1 MATERFITLPS
12 GRELTFPEGASD
24 DEIYNAYYDALSD
37 DIFGDSGPKE
47 KEQAGFAG
55 ALGEGLQT
63 IGGLPEAVRYLA
75 DPSAE
80 TRKELIED
88 TDPEYKYQ
96 DFYDIGE
103 GTALERVGKG
113 GQFFKELLGGS
124 LGQMALPTIGGG
136 IASFLGTPLL
146 GAGVFS
152 ALAAAQYTPEIAGRQ
167 ARLSQEGVDKGES
180 PIDPDTAKI
189 LGSSFA
195 SGALDRV
202 TLAAFPR
209 LQSLLGQNGK
219 AAQQKVGQEIAE
231 TAQSQGMMPALGRLL
246 DSESFTLGTLRGA
259 TIEGGQEVIQ
269 NVISRFGAGA
279 ELSGP
284 EATREYIASGVGGAL
299 LGGPIGALDI
309 GAKKITRV
317 AAEQQGQ
324 AEKERELRKERVER
338 NEKAQTDIYVSPV
351 RTDFDNNKVDYTLE
365 NIVDLGFNENVKS
378 FKAADYNPTVAQL
391 IDKSTDDMPETSTVF
406 NSLLDSFEDVEQN
419 ILLNKGKSQDIETD
433 RKTQEQLRKMMPG
446 LKGMAK
452 KILDYA
458 KSQKLEVIGKEKDP
472 DTGKKKKIDFQ
483 YKDEKD
489 LSSQEL
495 YNQTKENLRLAR
507 IAANKIAETHT
518 TEIQARKAAEDAKKK
533 ANKQKLED
541 ENKTTGTVAA
551 DEQAQ
556 EKKEVEEIFSFEQ
569 DIDPDTGKKSRIDI
583 EAGSPED
590 AARNFL
596 RDYIKQYNKNEKKR
610 PLGAPQVENV
620 FLDRIDNSN
629 LNDSEKE
636 QANELIN
643 IEMLE
648 RFGFEAFKTKQ
659 GGNRGFRVPYD
670 KTKKYAAEQDK
681 KLYAQLQAKQLESQK
696 LVKSFNTT
704 NSSLKEGLFGSDTE
718 FFDNAFEKL
727 KVLADEISVDPE
739 KTQNVIDEIKSY
751 GEDLKKARNNPDEDG
766 SVEKGLQEERMAID
780 NLINEIRQ
788 EAENSTIDNN
798 ADLKEAT
805 EGNIEDA
812 DNPQGTKKATDE
824 VVNESM
830 TDGCTGSKK

>member
-12 GRELTFPEGASD
+12 GRELTFPEGTSD

-37 DIFGDSGPKE
+37 DIFGGSGPKE

-80 TRKELIED
+80 TRKALIED

-124 LGQMALPTIGGG
+124 LGQMALPILGGG
-136 IASFLGTPLL
+136 ITGLVNPLL
-146 GAGVFS
+146 GAGVFTT
-152 ALAAAQYTPEIAGRQ
+152 LAAAQYTPEIAGRQ

-219 AAQQKVGQEIAE
+219 AAQQKVGEEIVE
-231 TAQSQGMMPALGRLL
+231 TARSQGMMPALGRLL
-246 DSESFTLGTLRGA
+246 DSDSFTLGTLRGA

-269 NVISRFGAGA
+269 NMISRFGAGA

-299 LGGPIGALDI
+299 LGGPVGALDI
-309 GAKKITRV
+309 AAKKITRV

-324 AEKERELRKERVER
+324 AEKERGLREERVAR
-338 NEKAQTDIYVSPV
+338 NQEAQTDIYVSPV
-351 RTDFDNNKVDYTLE
+351 RTDFDNNKVDYTTE
-365 NIVDLGFNENVKS
+365 NLVDLGFNEDVKS

-406 NSLLDSFEDVEQN
+406 TSLLDSFEDVEQN

-458 KSQKLEVIGKEKDP
+458 KSQKLEVLGKEVDP

-507 IAANKIAETHT
+507 IAANKIADTHT
-518 TEIQARKAAEDAKKK
+518 TEIRARKAAEDAKKK
-533 ANKQKLED
+533 ADEQKLKD

-556 EKKEVEEIFSFEQ
+556 EKKEVEEIFGFEQ
-569 DIDPDTGKKSRIDI
+569 EIDPDTGKKSKRTDI
-583 EAGSPED
+583 KAGSPED

-596 RDYIKQYNKNEKKR
+596 RDYIEEYNKNEKKR
-610 PLGAPQVENV
+610 PLNATEVENV

-648 RFGFEAFKTKQ
+648 RFGLEAFKTKQ
-659 GGNRGFRVPYD
+659 GGNRGFRVPKD
-670 KTKKYAAEQDK
+670 DTKAAIKRQNK
-681 KLYAQLQAKQLESQK
+681 KLLAQLQAKQLESQK

-704 NSSLKEGLFGSDTE
+704 NSNLKEGLFGSDTE

-727 KVLADEISVDPE
+727 KDLTDEISVDPE
-739 KTQNVIDEIKSY
+739 KTQNIIDEIKSY
-751 GEDLKKARNNPDEDG
+751 GEDLKKARENPDEDG
-766 SVEKGLQEERMAID
+766 SVETELQKERMAID
-780 NLINEIRQ
+780 NLINETRE
-788 EAENSTIDNN
+788 EAGNSTLDSN

-812 DNPQGTKKATDE
+812 DNPQGTKKATNE

>member
-12 GRELTFPEGASD
+12 GRELTFPEGVSD
-24 DEIYNAYYDALSD
+24 DEIYNAYYDALPD
-37 DIFGDSGPKE
+37 DILGGSGPKE

-63 IGGLPEAVRYLA
+63 IGGLPEALRYLA

-80 TRKELIED
+80 TRKALIED

-124 LGQMALPTIGGG
+124 LGQMALPILGGG
-136 IASFLGTPLL
+136 ITSLINPFL
-146 GAGVFS
+146 GAGVFTT
-152 ALAAAQYTPEIAGRQ
+152 LAAAQYTPEIAGRQ
-167 ARLSQEGVDKGES
+167 ARLSQEGVDRGES

-219 AAQQKVGQEIAE
+219 AAQQKVGEEIVE
-231 TAQSQGMMPALGRLL
+231 TARSQGMMPALGRLL
-246 DSESFTLGTLRGA
+246 DSDSFTLGTLRGA

-269 NVISRFGAGA
+269 NMISRFGAGA

-299 LGGPIGALDI
+299 LGGPVGALDI
-309 GAKKITRV
+309 AAKKITRV

-324 AEKERELRKERVER
+324 AEKERGLREERVAR
-338 NEKAQTDIYVSPV
+338 NQEAQTDIYVSPV
-351 RTDFDNNKVDYTLE
+351 RTDFDNNKVDYTPE
-365 NIVDLGFNENVKS
+365 NLVDLGFNEDVKS

-406 NSLLDSFEDVEQN
+406 TSLLDSFEDVEQN

-433 RKTQEQLRKMMPG
+433 KKTQEQLRKMMPG

-458 KSQKLEVIGKEKDP
+458 KSQKLEVLGKEVDP

-507 IAANKIAETHT
+507 IAADKIAKTHT
-518 TEIQARKAAEDAKKK
+518 TEIKERKAAEDAKKK
-533 ANKQKLED
+533 ADEQKLKD

-556 EKKEVEEIFSFEQ
+556 EKKEVEEIFGFEQ
-569 DIDPDTGKKSRIDI
+569 EIDPDTGKKSRIDI

-596 RDYIKQYNKNEKKR
+596 RDYIEEYNKNEKKR
-610 PLGAPQVENV
+610 PIGATKVENI

-648 RFGFEAFKTKQ
+648 RFGLEDFKTKQ
-659 GGNRGFRVPYD
+659 GGNRGFRIPED
-670 KTKKYAAEQDK
+670 KTKAAVKRQDK
-681 KLYAQLQAKQLESQK
+681 ELFAQLQAKQLESQK

-704 NSSLKEGLFGSDTE
+704 NSNLKEGLFGSDTE
-718 FFDNAFEKL
+718 FFDNAFQKL
-727 KVLADEISVDPE
+727 KDLTDENPVDPE
-739 KTQNVIDEIKSY
+739 KTQNIIDEIKSY
-751 GEDLKKARNNPDEDG
+751 SEDLKKARENPDKDG
-766 SVEKGLQEERMAID
+766 SVETELQKERMAID
-780 NLINEIRQ
+780 NLINEVRE
-788 EAENSTIDNN
+788 EAGNSTLDSN

-805 EGNIEDA
+805 NENIKDA
-812 DNPQGTKKATDE
+812 DDPQGTKKATNE

>member
-12 GRELTFPEGASD
+12 GRELTFPEGTSD

-37 DIFGDSGPKE
+37 DIFGGSGPKE

-63 IGGLPEAVRYLA
+63 IGGLPEALRYLA

-80 TRKELIED
+80 TRKALIED

-136 IASFLGTPLL
+136 IASFFGTPLL
-146 GAGVFS
+146 GAGVFTT
-152 ALAAAQYTPEIAGRQ
+152 LAAAQYTPEIAGRQ

-219 AAQQKVGQEIAE
+219 AAQQKVGEEIVE
-231 TAQSQGMMPALGRLL
+231 TARSQGMMPALGRLL
-246 DSESFTLGTLRGA
+246 DSDSFTLGTLRGA

-269 NVISRFGAGA
+269 NMISRFGAGA

-299 LGGPIGALDI
+299 LGGPVGALDI
-309 GAKKITRV
+309 AAKKITRV

-324 AEKERELRKERVER
+324 AEKERELRKERVAR
-338 NEKAQTDIYVSPV
+338 NEEIQTDIYASPT
-351 RTDFDNNKVDYTLE
+351 RTDFDNNKVDFTPE
-365 NIVDLGFNENVKS
+365 NLVDLGFNEDVKS

-406 NSLLDSFEDVEQN
+406 TSLLDSFEDVEQN

-458 KSQKLEVIGKEKDP
+458 KSQKLEVTEQ
-472 DTGKKKKIDFQ
+472 KKKIDFQ

-507 IAANKIAETHT
+507 IAANKIAKTHT
-518 TEIQARKAAEDAKKK
+518 TEIKERKAAEDAKKK
-533 ANKQKLED
+533 ADEQKLKD

-556 EKKEVEEIFSFEQ
+556 AEKKEVEEIFGFEQ
-569 DIDPDTGKKSRIDI
+569 EIDPDTGKKSRIDI
-583 EAGSPED
+583 KAGSPED

-596 RDYIKQYNKNEKKR
+596 RDYIQRYNEKDGKK
-610 PLGAPQVENV
+610 LNVSEVENV
-620 FLDRIDNSN
+620 FLDRIDDSN

-648 RFGFEAFKTKQ
+648 RFGLEPFRDKQ
-659 GGNRGFRVPYD
+659 AGNRGFRVPYN

-681 KLYAQLQAKQLESQK
+681 KLFNQLQAKQVESQK

-704 NSSLKEGLFGSDTE
+704 NSNLKEGLFGSDTE
-718 FFDNAFEKL
+718 FFDNVFEKL
-727 KVLADEISVDPE
+727 KDLTDENPVDPE
-739 KTQNVIDEIKSY
+739 KTQNIIDEIKSY
-751 GEDLKKARNNPDEDG
+751 GEDLKKARENPDEDG

-788 EAENSTIDNN
+788 EAGNSTLDSN

-805 EGNIEDA
+805 NENIEDA
-812 DNPQGTKKATDE
+812 DDPQGTKKATNE

>member
-12 GRELTFPEGASD
+12 GRELTFPEGTSD

-37 DIFGDSGPKE
+37 DIFGGSGPKE

-63 IGGLPEAVRYLA
+63 IGGLPEALRYLA

-80 TRKELIED
+80 TRKALIED

-136 IASFLGTPLL
+136 IASFFGTPLL
-146 GAGVFS
+146 GAGVFTT
-152 ALAAAQYTPEIAGRQ
+152 LAAAQYTPEIAGRQ

-219 AAQQKVGQEIAE
+219 AAQQKVGEEIVE
-231 TAQSQGMMPALGRLL
+231 TARSQGMMPALGRLL
-246 DSESFTLGTLRGA
+246 DSDSFTLGTLRGA

-269 NVISRFGAGA
+269 NMISRFGAGA

-299 LGGPIGALDI
+299 LGGPVGALDI
-309 GAKKITRV
+309 AAKKITRV

-324 AEKERELRKERVER
+324 AEKERGLREERVAR
-338 NEKAQTDIYVSPV
+338 NQEAQTDIYVSPV
-351 RTDFDNNKVDYTLE
+351 RTDFDNNKVDFTPE
-365 NIVDLGFNENVKS
+365 NLVDLGFNEDVKS

-406 NSLLDSFEDVEQN
+406 TSLLDSFEDVEQN

-458 KSQKLEVIGKEKDP
+458 KSQKLEVTEQ
-472 DTGKKKKIDFQ
+472 KKKIDFQ

-507 IAANKIAETHT
+507 IAANKIAKTHT
-518 TEIQARKAAEDAKKK
+518 TEIQARDAAEKAKRE
-533 ANKQKLED
+533 ADEKQKLEN

-556 EKKEVEEIFSFEQ
+556 EKKEVEEIFGFEQ
-569 DIDPDTGKKSRIDI
+569 QIDPDTGKKSRIKI

-596 RDYIKQYNKNEKKR
+596 RDYIQRYNEKDGKK
-610 PLGAPQVENV
+610 LNVSEVENV
-620 FLDRIDNSN
+620 FLDRIDDSN

-648 RFGFEAFKTKQ
+648 RFGLEPFRDKQ
-659 GGNRGFRVPYD
+659 AGNRGFRVPYN

-681 KLYAQLQAKQLESQK
+681 KLFNQLQAKQVESQK

-704 NSSLKEGLFGSDTE
+704 NSNLKEGLFGSDTE
-718 FFDNAFEKL
+718 FFDNVFEKL
-727 KVLADEISVDPE
+727 KDLTDENPVDPE
-739 KTQNVIDEIKSY
+739 KTQNIIDEIKSY
-751 GEDLKKARNNPDEDG
+751 GEDLKKARENPDEDG

-788 EAENSTIDNN
+788 EAGNSTLDSN

-805 EGNIEDA
+805 NENIKDA
-812 DNPQGTKKATDE
+812 DNPQGTKKATNE

>member
-12 GRELTFPEGASD
+12 GRELTFPEGTSD

-37 DIFGDSGPKE
+37 DIFGGSGPKE

-63 IGGLPEAVRYLA
+63 IGGLPEALRYLA

-80 TRKELIED
+80 TRKALIED

-136 IASFLGTPLL
+136 IASFFGTPLL
-146 GAGVFS
+146 GAGVFTT
-152 ALAAAQYTPEIAGRQ
+152 LAAAQYTPEIAGRQ

-219 AAQQKVGQEIAE
+219 AAQQKVGEEIVE
-231 TAQSQGMMPALGRLL
+231 TARSQGMMPALGRLL
-246 DSESFTLGTLRGA
+246 DSDSFTLGTLRGA

-269 NVISRFGAGA
+269 NMISRFGAGA

-299 LGGPIGALDI
+299 LGGPVGALDI
-309 GAKKITRV
+309 AAKKITRV

-324 AEKERELRKERVER
+324 AEKERELRKERVAR
-338 NEKAQTDIYVSPV
+338 NEEIQTDIYASPT
-351 RTDFDNNKVDYTLE
+351 RTDFDNNKVDFTPE
-365 NIVDLGFNENVKS
+365 NLVDLGFNEDVKS

-406 NSLLDSFEDVEQN
+406 TSLLDSFEDVEQN

-458 KSQKLEVIGKEKDP
+458 KSQKLEVTEQ
-472 DTGKKKKIDFQ
+472 KKKIDFQ

-507 IAANKIAETHT
+507 IAANKIAKTHT
-518 TEIQARKAAEDAKKK
+518 TEIQARDAAEKAKRE
-533 ANKQKLED
+533 ADEKQKLEN

-556 EKKEVEEIFSFEQ
+556 EKKEVEEIFGFEQ
-569 DIDPDTGKKSRIDI
+569 EIDPDTGKKSRIKI

-596 RDYIKQYNKNEKKR
+596 RDYIQRYNEKDGKK
-610 PLGAPQVENV
+610 LNVSEVENV
-620 FLDRIDNSN
+620 FLDRIDDSN

-648 RFGFEAFKTKQ
+648 RFGLEPFRDKQ
-659 GGNRGFRVPYD
+659 AGNRGFRVPYN

-681 KLYAQLQAKQLESQK
+681 KLFNQLQAKQVESQK

-704 NSSLKEGLFGSDTE
+704 NSNLKEGLFGSDTE
-718 FFDNAFEKL
+718 FFDNVFEKL
-727 KVLADEISVDPE
+727 KDLTDENPVDPE
-739 KTQNVIDEIKSY
+739 KTQNIIDEIKSY
-751 GEDLKKARNNPDEDG
+751 GEDLKKARENPDEDG

-788 EAENSTIDNN
+788 EAGNSTLDSN

-805 EGNIEDA
+805 NENIKDA
-812 DNPQGTKKATDE
+812 DNPQGTKKATNE

>member
-12 GRELTFPEGASD
+12 GRELTFPEGTSD

-37 DIFGDSGPKE
+37 DIFGGSGPKE

-80 TRKELIED
+80 TRKALIED

-124 LGQMALPTIGGG
+124 LGQMALPILGGG
-136 IASFLGTPLL
+136 ITGLVNPLL
-146 GAGVFS
+146 GAGVFTT
-152 ALAAAQYTPEIAGRQ
+152 LAAAQYTPEIAGRQ

-219 AAQQKVGQEIAE
+219 AAQQKVGEEIVE
-231 TAQSQGMMPALGRLL
+231 TARSQGMMPALGRLL
-246 DSESFTLGTLRGA
+246 DSDSFTLGTLRGA

-269 NVISRFGAGA
+269 NMISRFGAGA

-299 LGGPIGALDI
+299 LGGPVGALDI
-309 GAKKITRV
+309 AAKKITRV

-324 AEKERELRKERVER
+324 AEKERGLREERVAR
-338 NEKAQTDIYVSPV
+338 NQEAQTDIYVSPV
-351 RTDFDNNKVDYTLE
+351 RTDFDNNKVDYTTE
-365 NIVDLGFNENVKS
+365 NLVDLGFNEDVKS

-406 NSLLDSFEDVEQN
+406 TSLLDSFEDVEQN

-458 KSQKLEVIGKEKDP
+458 KSQKLEVLGKEVDP

-507 IAANKIAETHT
+507 IAANKIADTHT
-518 TEIQARKAAEDAKKK
+518 TEIRARKAAEDAKKK
-533 ANKQKLED
+533 ADEKQKLEN

-556 EKKEVEEIFSFEQ
+556 EKKEVEEIFGFEQ
-569 DIDPDTGKKSRIDI
+569 EIDPDTGKKSRIDI

-596 RDYIKQYNKNEKKR
+596 RDYIEEYNKNEKKR
-610 PLGAPQVENV
+610 PLNATEVENV
-620 FLDRIDNSN
+620 FLDRIDDSN

-643 IEMLE
+643 IEMFE
-648 RFGFEAFKTKQ
+648 RFGLEAFKTKQ
-659 GGNRGFRVPYD
+659 GGNRGFRVPKD
-670 KTKKYAAEQDK
+670 DTKAAIKRQNK
-681 KLYAQLQAKQLESQK
+681 KLLAQLQAKQLESQK

-704 NSSLKEGLFGSDTE
+704 NSNLKEGLFGSDTE

-727 KVLADEISVDPE
+727 KDLTDEISVDPE
-739 KTQNVIDEIKSY
+739 KTQNIIDEIKSY
-751 GEDLKKARNNPDEDG
+751 GEDLKKARENPDEDG
-766 SVEKGLQEERMAID
+766 SVETELQKERMAID
-780 NLINEIRQ
+780 NLINETRE
-788 EAENSTIDNN
+788 EAGNSTLDSN

-812 DNPQGTKKATDE
+812 DNPQGTKKATNE

>member
-12 GRELTFPEGASD
+12 GRELTFPEGTSD
-24 DEIYNAYYDALSD
+24 DEVYNAYYDALPD
-37 DIFGDSGPKE
+37 DILGGIGPKE

-63 IGGLPEAVRYLA
+63 IGGLPEALRYLA

-80 TRKELIED
+80 TRKALIED

-136 IASFLGTPLL
+136 IASFFGTPLL

-152 ALAAAQYTPEIAGRQ
+152 TLAAAQYTPEIAGRQ

-219 AAQQKVGQEIAE
+219 AAQQKVGEEIVE
-231 TAQSQGMMPALGRLL
+231 TAQSRGMLPALGRLL
-246 DSESFTLGTLRGA
+246 DSDSFTLGTLRGA

-269 NVISRFGAGA
+269 NMISRFGAGA

-299 LGGPIGALDI
+299 LGGPVGALDI
-309 GAKKITRV
+309 AAKKITRV

-324 AEKERELRKERVER
+324 AEKERGLREERVAR
-338 NEKAQTDIYVSPV
+338 NQEAQTDIYVSPV
-351 RTDFDNNKVDYTLE
+351 RTDFDNNKVDFTPE
-365 NIVDLGFNENVKS
+365 NLVDLGFNEDVKS

-406 NSLLDSFEDVEQN
+406 TSLLDSFEDIEQN

-458 KSQKLEVIGKEKDP
+458 KSQKLEVLE
-472 DTGKKKKIDFQ
+472 KKKDTTGQKKQIDFQ

-507 IAANKIAETHT
+507 IAANKIADTHT
-518 TEIQARKAAEDAKKK
+518 TEIRARKEAEDAKKK

-556 EKKEVEEIFSFEQ
+556 EKKEVEEIFGFEQ
-569 DIDPDTGKKSRIDI
+569 EIDPDTGKKSRIKI

-596 RDYIKQYNKNEKKR
+596 RDYIKEYNKNEKKR
-610 PLGAPQVENV
+610 PLNATETENV

-636 QANELIN
+636 RANELIN
-643 IEMLE
+643 IEMFE
-648 RFGFEAFKTKQ
+648 RFGLEDFKTKQ
-659 GGNRGFRVPYD
+659 GANRGFRIPKD
-670 KTKKYAAEQDK
+670 KTKTAIKRQNK
-681 KLYAQLQAKQLESQK
+681 KLLAQLQAKQLESQK

-704 NSSLKEGLFGSDTE
+704 NSNLKEGLFGSDTE

-727 KVLADEISVDPE
+727 KDLTDEISVDPE
-739 KTQNVIDEIKSY
+739 KTQNIIDEIKSY
-751 GEDLKKARNNPDEDG
+751 GEDLKKARENPDKDG
-766 SVEKGLQEERMAID
+766 SVETELQKERMAID

-788 EAENSTIDNN
+788 EAENSTLDSN

-805 EGNIEDA
+805 NENIEDA
-812 DNPQGTKKATDE
+812 DDPQGTKKATNE

>member
-12 GRELTFPEGASD
+12 GRELTFPEGTSD
-24 DEIYNAYYDALSD
+24 DEIYNAYYDALPD
-37 DIFGDSGPKE
+37 DIFGGSGPEE

-63 IGGLPEAVRYLA
+63 IGGLPEALRYLA

-80 TRKELIED
+80 TRKALIED

-124 LGQMALPTIGGG
+124 LGQMALPILGGG
-136 IASFLGTPLL
+136 ITGLINPLL
-146 GAGVFS
+146 GAGVFTT
-152 ALAAAQYTPEIAGRQ
+152 LAAAQYTPEIAGRQ

-219 AAQQKVGQEIAE
+219 AAQQKVGEEIVE
-231 TAQSQGMMPALGRLL
+231 TARSQGMMPALGRLL
-246 DSESFTLGTLRGA
+246 DSDSFTLGTLRGA

-269 NVISRFGAGA
+269 NMISRFGAGA

-299 LGGPIGALDI
+299 LGGPVGALDI
-309 GAKKITRV
+309 AAKKITRV

-324 AEKERELRKERVER
+324 AEKERGLREERVAR
-338 NEKAQTDIYVSPV
+338 NEEIQTGIYVSPV
-351 RTDFDNNKVDYTLE
+351 RTDFDNNKVDFTPE
-365 NIVDLGFNENVKS
+365 NLVDLGFNEDVKS

-406 NSLLDSFEDVEQN
+406 TSLLDSFEDIEQN

-458 KSQKLEVIGKEKDP
+458 KSQKLEVLEKKKDP
-472 DTGKKKKIDFQ
+472 TTGQKKQIDFQ

-507 IAANKIAETHT
+507 IAANKIADTHT
-518 TEIQARKAAEDAKKK
+518 TEIRARKEAEDAKKK

-556 EKKEVEEIFSFEQ
+556 EKKEVEEIFGFEQ
-569 DIDPDTGKKSRIDI
+569 EIDPDTGKKSRIDI

-596 RDYIKQYNKNEKKR
+596 RDYIKEYNKNEKKR
-610 PLGAPQVENV
+610 PLNATEVENV

-659 GGNRGFRVPYD
+659 GANRGFRIPKD
-670 KTKKYAAEQDK
+670 KTKAAVKRQDK
-681 KLYAQLQAKQLESQK
+681 ELFAQLQAKQLESQK

-704 NSSLKEGLFGSDTE
+704 NSNLKEGLFGSDTE
-718 FFDNAFEKL
+718 FFDNVFEKL
-727 KVLADEISVDPE
+727 KDLTDEISVDPE
-739 KTQNVIDEIKSY
+739 KTQNIIDEIKSY
-751 GEDLKKARNNPDEDG
+751 GEDLKKARENPDKDG
-766 SVEKGLQEERMAID
+766 SVETELQKERMAID

-788 EAENSTIDNN
+788 EAENSTLDSN

-805 EGNIEDA
+805 NENIENA
-812 DNPQGTKKATDE
+812 DNPQDTKKATNE